1 MGAGVPCRCPRS
13 CGTHRRS
20 GPQPAWDTR
29 PGLLSHQRLLK
40 PPQGPASP
48 APQGPQSWESRPAGP
63 SCGKLRALQLVRGRQ
78 GGWVVSTSLPRS
90 GPGPLIPSF
99 SSRRGGRSR
108 PASHGSL
115 TLLPRVVVLGIL
127 PAHLYQCGHLW
138 SALPCSPW
146 SQPPPRHK
154 YSLVDTFR
162 TCSQLRTPGTG
173 SFHSNGL
180 QSQPGHPCF
189 LGKEEVQVGPWT
201 RLCLPQSMLW
211 GQSYEHSWREVGG
224 GCGSGF
230 WAWTPW
236 AHLPPASSQ
245 LLLVAPPARPA
256 SARTQAPC
264 ALDCPSHKP
273 ALPILSLTWQSP
285 ITQPAL
291 RQSCS
296 GSRGPGK
303 RTYLHRGPFLGCR
316 EDRRGSRS
324 VVSTGAG
331 RKQISMGLPGPWNL
345 SVWPVPRE
353 GGVWLLAGA
362 REQGWNKPRCPSQV
376 MVSSP

>member
-1 MGAGVPCRCPRS
+1 MGWMMQSEQCGPSQPCPTGPAELEVTASGTFLWEAAGAAAGQGKTGRVGGLNQSPSFWARPLDPLLLINAGWPQQTRFTRKPDSPVCHVWLFWGFSQPTFTSVDTYGQPC
-13 CGTHRRS
+13 
-20 GPQPAWDTR
+20 PAH
-29 PGLLSHQRLLK
+29 PGLSPLHGTSTPWWILSEHAPSSEHQGLVAST
-40 PPQGPASP
+40 PMGSSPSQGARV
-48 APQGPQSWESRPAGP
+48 SWERRKFRWVLGP
-63 SCGKLRALQLVRGRQ
+63 DS
-78 GGWVVSTSLPRS
+78 VSPRVCFGDSHTSTV
-90 GPGPLIPSF
+90 
-99 SSRRGGRSR
+99 GGR
-108 PASHGSL
+108 
-115 TLLPRVVVLGIL
+115 
-127 PAHLYQCGHLW
+127 W
-138 SALPCSPW
+138 
-146 SQPPPRHK
+146 
-154 YSLVDTFR
+154 
-162 TCSQLRTPGTG
+162 
-173 SFHSNGL
+173 
-180 QSQPGHPCF
+180 
-189 LGKEEVQVGPWT
+189 
-201 RLCLPQSMLW
+201 
-211 GQSYEHSWREVGG
+211 G

-245 LLLVAPPARPA
+245 LLLVAPLARPA

-264 ALDCPSHKP
+264 ARDCPSQKP

-316 EDRRGSRS
+316 EDRRGSRL

-331 RKQISMGLPGPWNL
+331 RKQISMGPPGPWNL